1 MSDFTSDAPT
11 SSVSDLT
18 KRVRYSTGL
27 VLGVDEFNQDQA
39 YFMERDRLL
48 TRALHG
54 YGVVQGLRPN
64 LEVRNADSGDDVA
77 QIRVEPGLAID
88 PSGQH
93 VCIDRPQCAVVR
105 DWLAKHDPSRVF
117 PSYESGQG
125 TGSNGDGGS
134 DDGDTAP
141 DIEPKE
147 VCISVVLRYGTC
159 ETDFVPIP
167 GEPCRSAEESRAPSR
182 LADDFSLALELKEN
196 RPPQVEEHAIR
207 LLGRLLRALEVR
219 PSDPHI
225 SADTL
230 RALVKA
236 VPQVLV
242 SVDDQNIVTVQ
253 EEGSITALAEA
264 AEVTGAD
271 GVVLPESEDDEA
283 LLRVDPTQKAPLL
296 RTVEEAWA
304 KHARRA
310 LLEKGH
316 DSNDSLEAGQGANG
330 RCQPVPKGDNGIV
343 LGTLCLP
350 VEPMEQERSNGTKS
364 LGLKPASRVVTDE
377 GHLDT
382 STLRVSTEDRP
393 RLLSSRVLQETGVF
407 DRVEPGSD
415 AEAPD
420 TLSIEE
426 VADTLPTLPFATADL
441 VDPARLPGV
450 EASEEEVAI
459 RIRFHLNTHETVT
472 TQDNAY
478 DVGQDFNVQ
487 VFSERSDPMTDYLYL
502 TKESVQDR
510 ARLGRNVYVLLLR
523 ETSVQNRPHLRLRFD
538 LSDLRINRRAA
549 NGDGTRGEVTETVS
563 GTDWIEERPVKWVG
577 HDGTKYVTVFAGGRA
592 AGGDLD
598 GLRAAP
604 RVTGLQG
611 TSVAPDAPTEGDRL
625 VYDGTDWR
633 PEAASTPQPEP
644 VATNAETGLTRIV
657 ALNWPHGGVYRAE
670 DSDLTLPTVVLRSPP
685 IAEEGRRVQ
694 GLAVAFGETALSA
707 DETLSTGTRHDI
719 QAGTLTRETFRV
731 HTRQGTGGA
740 ARLIL
745 IQPRAVLPLQ
755 SVTLGDDGK
764 ITEGRASPDP
774 DRAVGALFLFPDRLA
789 DAPSELGVFDVR
801 IRGEDI
807 TDVSGRAVDAEF
819 VRGALPTGDRP
830 SGHDAGVQGGTFES
844 WFYLTEPTTPSDIDV
859 LEEIFGQNSG

>member
-11 SSVSDLT
+11 SSVSDFT

-54 YGVVQGLRPN
+54 YGVVQGLRPH
-64 LEVRNADSGDDVA
+64 LEVRSADSADDVA
-77 QIRVEPGLAID
+77 QIRVEPGLAIA

-105 DWLAKHDPSRVF
+105 DWLAQQDPSTVF
-117 PSYESGQG
+117 PSYES
-125 TGSNGDGGS
+125 NGGAGPNGG
-134 DDGDTAP
+134 GEPPP
-141 DIEPKE
+141 DVEPKE
-147 VCISVVLRYGTC
+147 VCVSVVLRYGIC
-159 ETDFVPIP
+159 ETDFVPVP
-167 GEPCRSAEESRAPSR
+167 GEPCRSAEESTAASR
-182 LADDFSLALELKEN
+182 MADDFRLALELEDD
-196 RPPQVEEHAIR
+196 RPPQAEEHAIR
-207 LLGRLLRALEVR
+207 LLGRLLRVLEVR
-219 PSDPHI
+219 PSGPYVLDDGGPDLNGLI
-225 SADTL
+225 EAVPDALSTAGTPAEVSLSDLTDRAGVTLPTDDNGRPLLPVQPGRETAVL
-230 RALVKA
+230 RA
-236 VPQVLV
+236 
-242 SVDDQNIVTVQ
+242 
-253 EEGSITALAEA
+253 
-264 AEVTGAD
+264 
-271 GVVLPESEDDEA
+271 
-283 LLRVDPTQKAPLL
+283 
-296 RTVEEAWA
+296 VEEVWTTRT
-304 KHARRA
+304 RRM
-310 LLEKGH
+310 LLETGH
-316 DSNDSLEAGQGANG
+316 DDKTSLAAGQGTDG
-330 RCQPVPKGDNGIV
+330 RCQPVPKGDDGIV
-343 LGTLCLP
+343 LGTLCLA
-350 VEPMEQERSNGTKS
+350 VEPREKQGANGTN
-364 LGLKPASRVVTDE
+364 GLKPAPKALAE
-377 GHLDT
+377 NGILDT
-382 STLRVSTEDRP
+382 STLQVSTEDRP
-393 RLLSSRVLQETGVF
+393 RLLSSRVLQETGGF
-407 DRVEPGSD
+407 DRAEPGSD

-426 VADTLPTLPFATADL
+426 VADTLPTLPFATAEL
-441 VDPARLPGV
+441 VDPARLPSV
-450 EASEEEVAI
+450 EASAEEVAI

-478 DVGQDFNVQ
+478 DVGEDFNVQ

-538 LSDLRINRRAA
+538 LSGMTINRRAA
-549 NGDGTRGEVTETVS
+549 NGDGTRGEVSETVS

-844 WFYLTEPTTPSDIDV
+844 WFYLTEPSMPSDIDV

>member
-1 MSDFTSDAPT
+1 MSDFTSDAST
-11 SSVSDLT
+11 SSVPDLT
-18 KRVRYSTGL
+18 KRVHYSTGL

-54 YGVVQGLRPN
+54 YGVVQGLRAHLEAPN
-64 LEVRNADSGDDVA
+64 ANSTDEPA

-105 DWLAKHDPSRVF
+105 DWLAQHDPSAVF
-117 PSYESGQG
+117 PAYASDTGG
-125 TGSNGDGGS
+125 GSNGDGGS
-134 DDGDTAP
+134 NDGDTTP
-141 DIEPKE
+141 DVEPKE

-167 GEPCRSAEESRAPSR
+167 GEPCRSAEESTAASR
-182 LADDFSLALELKEN
+182 LADDFSLALEFEDD

-207 LLGRLLRALEVR
+207 LLGRLLRILEVR
-219 PSDPHI
+219 PSGPYVLDDGGPDLNGLI
-225 SADTL
+225 EALPGALSASGNSAEVSLSDLTDRAGVTLPTDDNGRPLLPVQPGRETAVL
-230 RALVKA
+230 RA
-236 VPQVLV
+236 
-242 SVDDQNIVTVQ
+242 
-253 EEGSITALAEA
+253 
-264 AEVTGAD
+264 
-271 GVVLPESEDDEA
+271 
-283 LLRVDPTQKAPLL
+283 
-296 RTVEEAWA
+296 VEEVWTTRT
-304 KHARRA
+304 RRM
-310 LLEKGH
+310 LLESGH
-316 DSNDSLEAGQGANG
+316 DDKTPLAAGQGTDG
-330 RCQPVPKGDNGIV
+330 RCQPVPKGDDGIV
-343 LGTLCLP
+343 LGTLCLV
-350 VEPMEQERSNGTKS
+350 VEPSEKQGSNETN
-364 LGLKPASRVVTDE
+364 GLKPAPQALTE
-377 GHLDT
+377 NGILDT
-382 STLRVSTEDRP
+382 STLQVSTEDRP
-393 RLLSSRVLQETGVF
+393 RLLSSRVLQETGFF
-407 DRVEPGSD
+407 DRAEPGSA
-415 AEAPD
+415 AEEPD

-426 VADTLPTLPFATADL
+426 VADTLPTLPFATAEL
-441 VDPARLPGV
+441 IDPARLPSV
-450 EASEEEVAI
+450 EASAEEVAI

-478 DVGQDFNVQ
+478 DVGEDFNVQ

-523 ETSVQNRPHLRLRFD
+523 KTSVQNRPHLRLRFD
-538 LSDLRINRRAA
+538 LSGMTINRRAA
-549 NGDGTRGEVTETVS
+549 NGDGTRGQVTETVS
-563 GTDWIEERPVKWVG
+563 GIEWIEERPVKWVG
-577 HDGTKYVTVFAGGRA
+577 HDGTKYVTVFASGRA

-633 PEAASTPQPEP
+633 PEATSPPQPEP

-657 ALNWPHGGVYRAE
+657 ALNWPHGGVSRTAT
-670 DSDLTLPTVVLRSPP
+670 SDFVLPTVQLRSPP
-685 IAEEGRRVQ
+685 VAEGEERRVR
-694 GLAVAFGETALSA
+694 GLAVAFGGAAVSA
-707 DETLSTGTRHDI
+707 DQTLSTGTDHDV
-719 QAGTLTRETFRV
+719 QADTLSRETFRV
-731 HTRQGTGGA
+731 YTRQGTGGA

-774 DRAVGALFLFPDRLA
+774 DRAVGALFLLPDQLA

-801 IRGEDI
+801 IRGDGI

-830 SGHDAGVQGGTFES
+830 SGHDAGGQGGTFES
-844 WFYLTEPTTPSDIDV
+844 WFYLTEPSMPSGIDV

>member
-1 MSDFTSDAPT
+1 
-11 SSVSDLT
+11 
-18 KRVRYSTGL
+18 
-27 VLGVDEFNQDQA
+27 
-39 YFMERDRLL
+39 
-48 TRALHG
+48 
-54 YGVVQGLRPN
+54 
-64 LEVRNADSGDDVA
+64 
-77 QIRVEPGLAID
+77 
-88 PSGQH
+88 
-93 VCIDRPQCAVVR
+93 
-105 DWLAKHDPSRVF
+105 
-117 PSYESGQG
+117 
-125 TGSNGDGGS
+125 
-134 DDGDTAP
+134 
-141 DIEPKE
+141 
-147 VCISVVLRYGTC
+147 
-159 ETDFVPIP
+159 VPIP

-182 LADDFSLALELKEN
+182 LADDFSLALEFKEN

-242 SVDDQNIVTVQ
+242 SVDDQNTVTVQ

-304 KHARRA
+304 RHARRA

-364 LGLKPASRVVTDE
+364 LGLQPASRVVTDE

-472 TQDNAY
+472 TKDNAY
-478 DVGQDFNVQ
+478 DIGEDFNVQ

-549 NGDGTRGEVTETVS
+549 NGDGTRGEVTETFS
-563 GTDWIEERPVKWVG
+563 GTEWVEERPVKWLG
-577 HDGTKYVTVFAGGRA
+577 HDGTKFVTVFASARG

-598 GLRAAP
+598 GLQSVP
-604 RVTGLQG
+604 RVTGIQE
-611 TSVAPDAPTEGDRL
+611 TSVSESPPEEGDLLQVEEEGEAKKWTPTSPSNLDLDFAPADHTHALDDLSGVSVSQPSDGEMLTWKEEAGQNGEWVPERGGRDFDPSTL
-625 VYDGTDWR
+625 VTDYVKTN
-633 PEAASTPQPEP
+633 PETDEP
-644 VATNAETGLTRIV
+644 YAIV
-657 ALNWPHGGVYRAE
+657 AAGRVTLEDQPKVETPKYGELELNGFESGTGQFWLSFEGYLDGFDPGSE
-670 DSDLTLPTVVLRSPP
+670 DNPYVVNGTP
-685 IAEEGRRVQ
+685 ITQQLVGMEEGEGRLGPTFSVLTFTEEGVLVQ
-694 GLAVAFGETALSA
+694 CVQQTVRFDDGV
-707 DETLSTGTRHDI
+707 
-719 QAGTLTRETFRV
+719 LTMEPKPFMVEISEIGR
-731 HTRQGTGGA
+731 RQG
-740 ARLIL
+740 
-745 IQPRAVLPLQ
+745 
-755 SVTLGDDGK
+755 
-764 ITEGRASPDP
+764 
-774 DRAVGALFLFPDRLA
+774 
-789 DAPSELGVFDVR
+789 
-801 IRGEDI
+801 
-807 TDVSGRAVDAEF
+807 
-819 VRGALPTGDRP
+819 
-830 SGHDAGVQGGTFES
+830 
-844 WFYLTEPTTPSDIDV
+844 
-859 LEEIFGQNSG
+859 